1 MARSKSNTS
10 KQKAS
15 INDSTRRS
23 DRPKTVPELFMSQ
36 KQFAIAASRGEQDDS
51 DNENESDSNTSSDDS
66 DNETSSDDEPSTHK
80 QQKKGSKKVGSKAS
94 QKKGKLTKVRLSNS
108 SQLLEQVAEED
119 NNTSLYDMVTSKTA
133 DIDGL
138 VAVWVNEYASHKVE
152 SLRELIN
159 FIIRSCGCMM
169 AVTAHAFKGEDI
181 AVNAMKELQEEL
193 VKLPHHEYPIISKSK
208 DSKLLKN
215 NLLEFFQSL
224 VEQCQHEIIFDGT
237 LIETLQSWLT
247 TMSSSVYRPFRHTA
261 TLIAFKITSALA
273 TISEKL
279 KDELSIVTR
288 QLRTESAKP
297 TNRARPS
304 AKIKQ
309 LQQRSEKLETRRKDL
324 EEYLNDFFESVFVH
338 RSRDVESIIRNEAI
352 KELCVWMQLYP
363 SYFIDNR
370 HLRHFGWAF
379 NDQNTLVRSEA
390 LKSVTRLCKIEGNA
404 ANLHEFIGRFK
415 ARVEEIALY
424 DIDVSVR
431 VHAIGLCSEL
441 HTRKYEMLGTNEQRK
456 LSDLIVSDIPRVR
469 KSVAPFV
476 KTLIEKE
483 LVKPKLIE
491 VNDSL
496 SGMVVDAPQHDNDS
510 RRGRPN
516 RSTATVAAS
525 ANTAWVTFKCIAS
538 FLVERTESA
547 RSSLQNNGQDS
558 IDIDETVSRDTQHI
572 VSNTIEAL
580 WGQMKDLHD
589 FKAMSDYLSRD
600 HSRVQQNSRRNSLST
615 ATEIDECYRLT
626 EDEETILITA
636 FVSCLKI
643 GIQRGFEKSSG
654 KEKKKDDQQI
664 EEIRNDVS
672 RHLVQFLPSLLIKH
686 SDNASRMIQLVSIPQ
701 LMNLSV
707 YLELRMSK
715 EYEDLLE
722 SLMKVFLRATLPK
735 LLRNCAES
743 LKHIADATY
752 LEDVNR
758 SQLIELQERVVGQV
772 RDSCRGK
779 DLATARFTVDDVH
792 SISVSM
798 LRLDY
803 LSNFIDTTDAMD
815 ETEDI
820 STDVTTLVG
829 GVVERSVYG
838 YEKEKQMHLSA
849 MSVLFRYA
857 AWKCNTI
864 VSDPEMTSVGQ
875 QAAAKLNKR
884 RDWIVDKF
892 VDIVTITDVNP
903 LTEIRHASF
912 GILVDLY
919 WLFSSDMFASHSSSA
934 FLAHLYLPCPEQ
946 LQSQCVEYITK
957 DIEARRKLLEDTAS
971 DSESVTTSNESK
983 QDFVKLMTSFARG
996 LMLDIFDVEHATVL
1010 LSQYGHLESEVD
1022 DVIKAL
1028 VEELNKGLVLNQGIA
1043 SNICKAYLESLKE
1056 SFELDVDQSQRS
1068 MDNTVKL
1075 ARLLSHSIKRVD
1087 QQNVVRRV
1095 SQVICTHI
1103 HLDGIRYAL
1112 SKAAEYK
1119 EKGNDAAKALF
1130 LKFFKVLS
1138 VFGKQLTRAHD
1149 VAKIHQNLE
1158 DELVNRGLTVETGD
1172 KAWDA
1177 YHGYI
1182 KTIDDILKK
1191 SGLRYDPSKRA
1202 EMATPRADMA
1212 TPRVPDDV
1220 MQEVEDDIEN
1230 FGRDSTKRGI
1240 ESVEEM
1246 EIETTNISKRRR

>member
-15 INDSTRRS
+15 SNDNMRRS
-23 DRPKTVPELFMSQ
+23 DRPKTVPELFMNQ
-36 KQFAIAASRGEQDDS
+36 KQFTIAASRRQQDDS
-51 DNENESDSNTSSDDS
+51 DNNESDSSATSDDS
-66 DNETSSDDEPSTHK
+66 DDESSSDDEPVTHR
-80 QQKKGSKKVGSKAS
+80 QQTKGAKKSAKAS
-94 QKKGKLTKVRLSNS
+94 QKRGKVAKVRLSNA
-108 SQLLEQVAEED
+108 SQLLEQVVEED
-119 NNTSLYDMVTSKTA
+119 NTSLYDMVTSKTA
-133 DIDGL
+133 DIDEL
-138 VAVWVNEYASHKVE
+138 VSVWINEYSSHKVE

-169 AVTAHAFKGEDI
+169 AVTADAFKGEDI

-193 VKLPHHEYPIISKSK
+193 VKLPSHEYPIISKSK
-208 DSKLLKN
+208 DFKLLKT
-215 NLLEFFQSL
+215 NLLQFFQSL
-224 VEQCQHEIIFDGT
+224 VDQCQHEIIFDGT

-247 TMSSSVYRPFRHTA
+247 TISVYRPFRHTA

-309 LQQRSEKLETRRKDL
+309 LQQRSEKIEKRRKDL

-370 HLRHFGWAF
+370 HLRYFGWAF

-390 LKSVTRLCKIEGNA
+390 LKSVARLYKIEGNA

-441 HTRKYEMLGTNEQRK
+441 HTRKYEMLGTNEQKK

-476 KTLIEKE
+476 KTVIEKE
-483 LVKPKLIE
+483 LVKPRLIE
-491 VNDSL
+491 VNDAL
-496 SGMVVDAPQHDNDS
+496 SGMVVDAPQNGNDG

-516 RSTATVAAS
+516 RSNATVAAS
-525 ANTAWVTFKCIAS
+525 VNTTWVTLKCIAS

-547 RSSLQNNGQDS
+547 RNSLQSNDQDS
-558 IDIDETVSRDTQHI
+558 MDIDESVSKDTQHI

-600 HSRVQQNSRRNSLST
+600 HSRVQRNSRRNSLST
-615 ATEIDECYRLT
+615 TSEIDECYRLT

-636 FVSCLKI
+636 FVACLKI

-672 RHLVQFLPSLLIKH
+672 RHLVQVLPSLLTKH
-686 SDNASRMIQLVSIPQ
+686 SDNASRMVQLVSIPQ

-722 SLMKVFLRATLPK
+722 SLMKVFLRATIPE
-735 LLRNCAES
+735 LLKNCAES
-743 LKHIADATY
+743 LKHIADAAY

-758 SQLIELQERVVGQV
+758 AQLVELQERVVGQV

-829 GVVERSVYG
+829 GVVERAVYG
-838 YEKEKQMHLSA
+838 YKKEKQMHLSA

-864 VSDPEMTSVGQ
+864 VTDPEMTSVGQ

-892 VDIVTITDVNP
+892 VDIVTIADVNP
-903 LTEIRHASF
+903 LTEIRRASF

-957 DIEARRKLLEDTAS
+957 EIEARRKHLEDATNDDEDDEDAAPAS
-971 DSESVTTSNESK
+971 DSK

-1010 LSQYGHLESEVD
+1010 LSQYGHLETEVD

-1043 SNICKAYLESLKE
+1043 SNICRAYLESLKE
-1056 SFELDVDQSQRS
+1056 SFELDVDQSQKS

-1103 HLDGIRYAL
+1103 HLDGLRYAL
-1112 SKAAEYK
+1112 SKAAEYN
-1119 EKGNDAAKALF
+1119 EKGNSAAKALF
-1130 LKFFKVLS
+1130 LKFFKVLA

-1158 DELVNRGLTVETGD
+1158 DELVNRGLVVESGD
-1172 KAWDA
+1172 KTWDA
-1177 YHGYI
+1177 YHGYV
-1182 KTIDDILKK
+1182 KTIDEILKK

-1202 EMATPRADMA
+1202 DMATPRADMA

-1220 MQEVEDDIEN
+1220 MQEMEEDIEN
-1230 FGRDSTKRGI
+1230 SIRESTKRGI
-1240 ESVEEM
+1240 DHVEEM
-1246 EIETTNISKRRR
+1246 EIETTILKRRR